1 MIVLKKESLIDIGK
15 SALSFPL
22 TTKLILFICIKS
34 QQWYYFIA
42 ILSNNII
49 FPI

>member
-22 TTKLILFICIKS
+22 IEILNL
-34 QQWYYFIA
+34 Y
-42 ILSNNII
+42 ILLVSNHCSDDII
-49 FPI
+49 LL

>member
-22 TTKLILFICIKS
+22 ITKFIYFTCIES
-34 QQWYYFIA
+34 LQQ
-42 ILSNNII
+42 
-49 FPI
+49 